1 MNNTFPLTRR
11 SPLRSAAAILLV
23 TASMSACA
31 PVSPTAKEDRAL
43 FERLCK
49 ASDRN
54 FVKFRPSVNGYAE
67 GYEHSRM
74 IGCPITSVPFK
85 HLIAEG
91 YQYYECFQ
99 TPWIERTKAPLE
111 TLHMR
116 LRATTDDSCQHP
128 RLANENRLVQREK
141 ATNPDLKNICVGG
154 KDIPNPES
162 RFVLIHGGGAVDKSG
177 AHLFGLPEGWPN
189 IKGSISYSRDRI
201 VDRKTGE
208 VIAERKAYRYFPSG
222 AKYVDLTGYD
232 KCDEGWGNIAE
243 IFSPL
248 STN

>member
-1 MNNTFPLTRR
+1 MGVGGGGRNNSDSRITETIMCIHHTSSNDFGFNFGFRLDTKLIFMSGVICKMRVIKPSRYISKLLEY
-11 SPLRSAAAILLV
+11 SPLGSITFALLVLILL
-23 TASMSACA
+23 SACA

-141 ATNPDLKNICVGG
+141 QR
-154 KDIPNPES
+154 IP
-162 RFVLIHGGGAVDKSG
+162 I
-177 AHLFGLPEGWPN
+177 
-189 IKGSISYSRDRI
+189 
-201 VDRKTGE
+201 
-208 VIAERKAYRYFPSG
+208 
-222 AKYVDLTGYD
+222 
-232 KCDEGWGNIAE
+232 
-243 IFSPL
+243 
-248 STN
+248 